1 MNPSNRIWFG
11 LGLGNFNGPSS
22 PESVTFVQTNFGT
35 QSCPTQSG
43 GADGCQGDGIFI
55 SLDQVRATTED
66 ASPACVALYGPNIKN
81 SVLSGQSNTCDLLFQ
96 DHTVDALLGKWSDLK
111 CNQRTHSLICN
122 LGE

>member
-1 MNPSNRIWFG
+1 MNPSNIITFG
-11 LGLGNFNGPSS
+11 HPNS
-22 PESVTFVQTNFGT
+22 GT
-35 QSCPTQSG
+35 QSCSG
-43 GADGCQGDGIFI
+43 GAAGCQGDGIFI

-122 LGE
+122 LGTL